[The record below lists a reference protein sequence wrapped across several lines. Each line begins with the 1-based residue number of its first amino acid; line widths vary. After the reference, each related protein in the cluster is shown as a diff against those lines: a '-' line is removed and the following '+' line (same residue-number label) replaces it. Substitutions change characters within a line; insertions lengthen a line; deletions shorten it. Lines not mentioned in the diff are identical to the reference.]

1 MKKFFIIAAAAVVAL
16 AACTK
21 NNVENTA
28 PKEISF
34 KAVTAKNNITKAIIN
49 NTFYAPTDP
58 AFGIWGLYQ
67 AENWAAN
74 HSSSVWVGTDAS
86 TEAQITYQ
94 TDTWK
99 NAAGVDYWPLSGS
112 IVFMGYTPYANV
124 NDKAA
129 IAVADNKVTLTITDF
144 QSSTGSYVDD
154 LMWSDAVEK
163 SKNDTNYDADGTNA
177 TTYDG
182 VPIVFH
188 HALSQIVVKAKTAE
202 DYVAKGYTL
211 TITGI
216 TMTIDDKATLTVADD
231 LTAAPTVTW
240 SEPATDVEPII
251 LANGT
256 TALTTSYVA
265 QGNPI
270 LVIPQTLTAAQDI
283 LHVTYKLVH
292 NGVESSVTKDINL
305 TAGATEPLTAFAANK
320 KYNLNLLFTLDEIKY
335 SPDVVDWDAEATS
348 EYDVPGD
355 AS

>member
-1 MKKFFIIAAAAVVAL
+1 MKKYFIIAAAALVAL

-21 NNVENTA
+21 NDVAT
-28 PKEISF
+28 PDPQEISF
-34 KAVTAKNNITKAIIN
+34 KAVTAKATKAIIN
-49 NTFYAPTDP
+49 NAFYATTDP

-86 TEAQITYQ
+86 TEAQITWQ

-99 NAAGVDYWPLSGS
+99 NAAGTDYWPLSGS

-129 IAVADNKVTLTITDF
+129 ISVADNKVTLTITDF

-182 VPIVFH
+182 VPVVFH
-188 HALSQIVVKAKTAE
+188 HALSQIVVNAKTAE
-202 DYVAKGYTL
+202 DYATKGYTL

-216 TMTIDDKATLTVADD
+216 TMTIDDKATLTVADN
-231 LTAAPTVTW
+231 LTDEPTVTW
-240 SEPATDVEPII
+240 TEPATDAEPII
-251 LANGT
+251 LTSGT
-256 TALTTSYVA
+256 TALTTSFVA

-270 LVIPQTLTAAQDI
+270 LVIPQTLTAGHDV
-283 LHVTYKLVH
+283 LHVTYKLAH
-292 NGVESSVTKDINL
+292 NGVESSVTKNISL
-305 TAGATEPLTAFAANK
+305 TAGASDPLTAFAANK

-335 SPDVVDWDAEATS
+335 SPDVTDWDAAATS

-355 AS
+355 AI